1 MTYNFTYFEKS
12 VYSVH
17 SISQSRN
24 RILLLAAILL
34 VLSGVYPFLIGSS
47 YKGSADLH
55 GIIEMVGSLM
65 GLIAGISLITR
76 FYSLGN
82 RFHLYIGLA
91 FFINGSEDFI
101 HGLLSFSSVRWL
113 GGPASSLVQFIPGT
127 YVTGRLLMGVILIF
141 GLIIP
146 VWMGKAKNLKKET
159 LWTVIVT
166 VIITMVVTIIAFMIP
181 LPNFVYQDRL
191 ISRPIDFLSAI
202 VLAVAFIGFVIKY
215 LNERSKLI
223 WWIALSIGINVVGQ
237 VIMSFSKELYDSYFD
252 IAHTY
257 KVLGYFVPL
266 LGFSFYQISIILEL
280 RQAEEELR
288 SLDQMKNNFIASVSH
303 ELRTPLTSIKGS
315 IGLLLADYAGKIDK
329 EARDFLDICYVNTE
343 RLIRI
348 INDLLDLSKFE
359 EKKKELKMKKFDIA
373 DLINEVIVSLK
384 PLAHAHSSRL
394 VSDLTGKNTIIADRD
409 KIAQVLINLISNS
422 IKFSGGGDIAVSSHI
437 NNKEINII
445 VADSG
450 DPIPEDNRE
459 KIFEKFVQIDN
470 SPSRK
475 IGGTGLGLSISKAII
490 TMHNGKIW
498 VESNEKGN
506 KFNFTIPSPQ

>member
-1 MTYNFTYFEKS
+1 MIYNYTYFEKS

-17 SISQSRN
+17 SISQSRK

-76 FYSLGN
+76 FYNLGN
-82 RFHLYIGLA
+82 RFQLYIGLA

-127 YVTGRLLMGVILIF
+127 YVTGRLLMGVILII

-159 LWTVIVT
+159 LWTIIVT

-215 LNERSKLI
+215 LNERSRLI

-237 VIMSFSKELYDSYFD
+237 VIMSFSKELYDPYFD

-288 SLDQMKNNFIASVSH
+288 SLDQMKNNFVASVSH

-329 EARDFLDICYVNTE
+329 EAREFLDICYANTE

-359 EKKKELKMKKFDIA
+359 EKKKELKMEEFDIA

-384 PLAHAHSSRL
+384 PLANAHSSRL

-409 KIAQVLINLISNS
+409 KIAQVLINLISNG
-422 IKFSGGGDIAVSSHI
+422 IKFSGGGDIAVSSHK
-437 NNKEINII
+437 NNKGINII
-445 VADSG
+445 VSDSG
-450 DPIPEDNRE
+450 DPISKDNRE
-459 KIFEKFVQIDN
+459 KIFDKFVQVDN

-506 KFNFTIPSPQ
+506 KFNFTIPSHQ